1 MDILICSVPGTFDH
15 RPTLAPALLKSCC
28 TAAGYTAQA
37 LDLNIEIYNQ
47 IVQNP
52 RRVALENFF
61 TSQTLHPDITN
72 DLSDLLDYCAN
83 RITNL
88 NPKTVALSLLT
99 QDSQFFTVWLCYHL
113 KTINPDLKIVI
124 GGSGIKSFIAE
135 STINFAEL
143 LRSKGYIDDYING
156 DGEYSIV
163 EYLGGNQSYS
173 GINSSTWE
181 AIKDLNVLPYPD
193 FSDYDMSLY
202 QEPCIPI
209 CDSRGCVRSCEFCDI
224 IEHWKRYQYRTADNI
239 FAEMQYQIQQHGLT
253 RFTFYNS
260 LTNGNMKEFQRLLDL
275 ICKYNQ
281 QHTQQISWDGYFIIR
296 SSKQHPEEFWKK
308 LKQSNGSLM
317 LGVESVVE
325 RVRISLG
332 KNFTNED
339 IDYHLEMAKKYSVS
353 MLLLL
358 IVGYPTETRADF
370 EFTKQWFHDRKHYAG
385 QGIDQVVFSLA
396 AILPNTELER
406 KQKEYGIV
414 RGEIPTVWMTPV
426 NEISTQDRLTYLT
439 ELKELLS
446 QLNMQI
452 GDGNNLTISA
462 AQEELTA

>member
-1 MDILICSVPGTFDH
+1 MDILICSVPGSFDH

-52 RRVALENFF
+52 HQAKLEKFF
-61 TSQTLHPDITN
+61 TAQEIHPDIVD
-72 DLSDLLDYCAN
+72 DLGNLLDYCAD
-83 RITNL
+83 RIISL
-88 NPKTVALSLLT
+88 NPETLALSLLT

-113 KTINPDLKIVI
+113 KTIKPDLKIVI

-135 STINFAEL
+135 TTINFAEL
-143 LRSKGYIDDYING
+143 LRAKGYIDDYING
-156 DGEYSIV
+156 DGEYSLV
-163 EYLGGNQSYS
+163 EYMSGNLSYS

-193 FSDYDMSLY
+193 FSDYNMSLY
-202 QEPCIPI
+202 QEPCVPI

-239 FAEMQYQIQQHGLT
+239 FAEMQHQIQQLGLT

-275 ICKYNQ
+275 ICNYNQ
-281 QHTQQISWDGYFIIR
+281 QYPAQQISWDGYFIIR
-296 SSKQHPEEFWKK
+296 SKKQHPEEFWSKIKK
-308 LKQSNGSLM
+308 SNGTLM

-325 RVRISLG
+325 QVRVSLG

-339 IDYHLEMAKKYSVS
+339 IDYHLEMAKKYSIS
-353 MLLLL
+353 LLLLL

-370 EFTKQWFHDRKHYAG
+370 EFTKQWFQDRAQYAG
-385 QGIDQVVFSLA
+385 NAITRVVFSLA
-396 AILPNTELER
+396 AILPNTKLER
-406 KQKEYGIV
+406 KQQEYGIV
-414 RGEIPTVWMTPV
+414 RGEIPTVWMTQI
-426 NEISTQDRLTYLT
+426 NAISTQDRLNHFD
-439 ELKELLS
+439 ELNDLLIKLNMAPSNGGNNNISVAQKELL
-446 QLNMQI
+446 
-452 GDGNNLTISA
+452 
-462 AQEELTA
+462 